1 MELAV
6 KIGEKEAI
14 VYRQLQFRMNG
25 KSPDEWVWDTIEDWQ
40 KNHFPIWSIPT
51 IRRTFSSLKKQGLI
65 EAKRTRYNCL
75 YRPLDFQIDQIDS
88 SDTKTDQNETSDITQ
103 IDQIDTSED
112 KICQNGTS
120 ELGQIDQN
128 DLSEVKKDQI
138 GPSAHPDRSNFTP
151 RLINLTPQIDQ
162 NDFQIDQIDHRNT
175 KTPTKDSSKT
185 PRVSLESNIE
195 NLSRDNE
202 IPESSATEN
211 LSRPPTQFG
220 EKEKKSQEPKERNHQ
235 EEIPLIE
242 QASFVTKR
250 KQHACKE
257 ADRVAAERRK
267 HEREEIKRIEQ
278 EKLRFFAN
286 VRQIKHIGV
295 NRREFSKQI
304 GAVF

>member
-51 IRRTFSSLKKQGLI
+51 IRRAFSSLKKQGLI

-88 SDTKTDQNETSDITQ
+88 SEAKTDQNETS
-103 IDQIDTSED
+103 
-112 KICQNGTS
+112 KV
-120 ELGQIDQN
+120 L
-128 DLSEVKKDQI
+128 
-138 GPSAHPDRSNFTP
+138 
-151 RLINLTPQIDQ
+151 QIDQ

-195 NLSRDNE
+195 NLSRKNE
-202 IPESSATEN
+202 ISESSATEN
-211 LSRPPTQFG
+211 LSRPPTDFG
-220 EKEKKSQEPKERNHQ
+220 EKEKESQEPKQRNHR

-242 QASFVTKR
+242 QASLIAKR
-250 KQHACKE
+250 KQHACQE
-257 ADRVAAERRK
+257 IERVAAERRK
-267 HEREEIKRIEQ
+267 HEREEIERVEK

-286 VRQIKHIGV
+286 VKQIKHIGV
-295 NRREFSKQI
+295 SKREFSKQI